1 MQYSMGEIRDTEY
14 RMLDMGLAAVLIVPI
29 EHPVW
34 REAPVGYHCDGN
46 PQRSQAQEKR
56 ERHT

>member
-1 MQYSMGEIRDTEY
+1 MGEIRDTEY